1 MTDRHLRPLDL
12 ADAVAAALA
21 GGVDAVHLRE
31 PDLPAGELY
40 ALARVLRA
48 ATRGRALL
56 IVHDRVDV
64 ALAAEAD
71 GAQLGER
78 SLPVEAARRV
88 AGARLLL
95 GRSVHSAAGAAQ
107 AARDGADFVLLGTI
121 FASAS
126 HPDHPPGGL
135 ALVRAARAVCA
146 LPLVGIGGIDATN
159 AAPVLAAGADGVA
172 VIRAILGATDVAA
185 AARALKAALRGG
197 QRQEQ
202 VCSSS

>member
-1 MTDRHLRPLDL
+1 M
-12 ADAVAAALA
+12 
-21 GGVDAVHLRE
+21 HLRE
-31 PDLPAGELY
+31 PDLPAAELY
-40 ALARVLRA
+40 ALARVLRPV
-48 ATRGRALL
+48 TRGRALL

-88 AGARLLL
+88 AGSRLLL

-121 FASAS
+121 FTSAS
-126 HPDHPPGGL
+126 HPDHPPGGP
-135 ALVRAARAVCA
+135 ALVRSARAVCA

-159 AAPVLAAGADGVA
+159 AAQVLAAGADGVA
-172 VIRAILGATDVAA
+172 VIRAILGAAYVAA
-185 AARALKAALRGG
+185 AARALKATLHGG
-197 QRQEQ
+197 QQQER